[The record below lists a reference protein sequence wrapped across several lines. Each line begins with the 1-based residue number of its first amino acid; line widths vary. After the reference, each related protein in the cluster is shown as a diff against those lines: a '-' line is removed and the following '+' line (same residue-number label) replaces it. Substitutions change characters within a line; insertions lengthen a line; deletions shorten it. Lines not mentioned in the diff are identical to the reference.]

1 MESLNILKQVVQIAF
16 SSGKIS
22 NIEEIKAI
30 VIAIDTLE
38 NILAK
43 VNTETPPVIN

>member
-1 MESLNILKQVVQIAF
+1 MEALNILKQVVQVAF
-16 SSGKIS
+16 SSGKIT

-38 NILAK
+38 KELSKEHIIR
-43 VNTETPPVIN
+43 VD